1 MATIVDLP
9 GAQLVKATS
18 GRTPLPFLENLNK
31 CPDFGIC
38 LDFFFIV
45 MIWAFFHDHSRIT
58 GLGKSWS
65 RGRGKS
71 LITKLRALKIMP

>member
-38 LDFFFIV
+38 LDFF
-45 MIWAFFHDHSRIT
+45 
-58 GLGKSWS
+58 L
-65 RGRGKS
+65 
-71 LITKLRALKIMP
+71 LL